1 MAGAQLNLTRI
12 PPIENSRPSIENL
25 ASKATPV
32 AFLGCSKLE
41 IGTISAA
48 IRQLLPESS
57 AK

>member
-32 AFLGCSKLE
+32 AFLGCSKRQ
-41 IGTISAA
+41 IGTICAA
-48 IRQLLPESS
+48 MRQLLLESS

>member
-12 PPIENSRPSIENL
+12 PPIENSRPAIVNS